1 MVGLNALYSSWHRGL
16 DSLGLIKY
24 CSLGRGISPSGL
36 CSPGT
41 LIQYV
46 ITEVVLANSKLT
58 LELKYLTLVE
68 RPQILTLQVIHWP
81 LLRLKLVMS

>member
-1 MVGLNALYSSWHRGL
+1 MVGFNALYSSWHRGL

-46 ITEVVLANSKLT
+46 ATEVVLMRSKLT

-68 RPQILTLQVIHWP
+68 QPQILP
-81 LLRLKLVMS
+81 FKMFNGELLRL